1 MVDIEFVDP
10 DASAA
15 ACAAAGVGKV
25 MHYAQG
31 VLESHAWVACERPPG
46 SDHIEFGAP
55 EQIEHSASLLKRRIS
70 EAHAAGLRVDA
81 YSILGL
87 AGVWQG
93 SRHQVPRVI
102 EPVGR
107 VPRFAVEH
115 PEFMSKARDGRSW
128 LDWDVGEPVLG
139 YDVGYLAL
147 AHPEVRAY
155 VRRELV
161 AFARDFGADGVQ
173 LEFLPVLAAGE
184 SVWPLGYDEPALAEF
199 RRRFGVDPRS
209 QPADDPAWARLRA
222 DYVTEF
228 FRELRRDLDAL
239 GRPVEVAAA
248 TEGIWA
254 RPDEAYR
261 LGLDWPA
268 WVEEG
273 LVDALYPRF
282 FLDDPLYPPSDPSSE
297 SGSWVADAARI
308 ERELATVRR
317 LVGNRCRI
325 CATAIAS
332 NAPATDPVSVVVERI
347 VTAARAIV
355 ESGSDGF
362 GIYTDARVAGDA
374 ALWIGLRRI
383 HEGRF

>member
-10 DASAA
+10 GAA
-15 ACAAAGVGKV
+15 AAVCAASGVSKV

-46 SDHIEFGAP
+46 SDGIEIGAP
-55 EQIEHSASLLKRRIS
+55 EQTEAGALLLKRRID

-87 AGVWQG
+87 AGVWAG

-107 VPRFAVEH
+107 VPRFAVDH

-147 AHPEVRAY
+147 AHPEARAY
-155 VRRELV
+155 ARRELV

-184 SVWPLGYDEPALAEF
+184 SVWPLGYDDPALAEY
-199 RRRFGVDPRS
+199 RQRFGVDPRS
-209 QPADDPAWARLRA
+209 RPVDDPAWARLRA
-222 DYVTEF
+222 GYVTQF
-228 FRELRRDLDAL
+228 LRELRGDLDTL
-239 GRPVEVAAA
+239 GRPVEIAAA

-254 RPDEAYR
+254 RPTEAYK
-261 LGLDWPA
+261 LGLDWPT

-273 LVDALYPRF
+273 LVDALYP
-282 FLDDPLYPPSDPSSE
+282 LSDPSSE
-297 SGSWVADAARI
+297 TGCWLSDVARI
-308 ERELATVRR
+308 EREMATVRGI
-317 LVGNRCRI
+317 VGSRFRV

-332 NAPATDPVSVVVERI
+332 NAPENEPVPVLVERI
-347 VTAARAIV
+347 VAAARAMV
-355 ESGSDGF
+355 TSGSDGF
-362 GIYTDARVAGDA
+362 GIYVDARVGDDDA
-374 ALWIGLRRI
+374 FWAGLRRI

>member
-1 MVDIEFVDP
+1 MVNIEFVDP
-10 DASAA
+10 AA
-15 ACAAAGVGKV
+15 TAATCAASGVGKV
-25 MHYAQG
+25 VYYAQG
-31 VLESHAWVACERPPG
+31 VLESHAWVACERPPE
-46 SDHIEFGAP
+46 SDRIEFGAP
-55 EQIEHSASLLKRRIS
+55 MPTEPGARLLKRRIE
-70 EAHAAGLRVDA
+70 EAHEAGLRVDA

-87 AGVWQG
+87 AGVWEG

-107 VPRFAVEH
+107 VPRFAVEN

-128 LDWDVGEPVLG
+128 FDWDVGEPVLG

-155 VRRELV
+155 ARAELV
-161 AFARDFGADGVQ
+161 AFVRDFGADGVQ

-184 SVWPLGYDEPALAEF
+184 SVWPLGYDEPALAEY

-209 QPADDPAWARLRA
+209 RPTDDPAWARLRA
-222 DYVTEF
+222 DYVTQF

-239 GRPVEVAAA
+239 GRPVDVAAA

-297 SGSWVADAARI
+297 SGSWVSDITRI
-308 ERELATVRR
+308 EREVAIVRGV
-317 LVGNRCRI
+317 VGHQFRV

-332 NAPATDPVSVVVERI
+332 NAPVDEPVPVLVERI
-347 VTAARAIV
+347 VAAARAMV
-355 ESGSDGF
+355 EAGSDGI
-362 GIYTDARVAGDA
+362 GIYTDARVAGDDSF
-374 ALWIGLRRI
+374 WTGLERI

>member
-10 DASAA
+10 GAA
-15 ACAAAGVGKV
+15 AAVCAASGVSKV
-25 MHYAQG
+25 VHYAQG

-55 EQIEHSASLLKRRIS
+55 EPTEASARLLKRRID

-87 AGVWQG
+87 AGVWAG

-107 VPRFAVEH
+107 APRFAVEH
-115 PEFMSKARDGRSW
+115 PEYMSKARDGRSW

-147 AHPEVRAY
+147 AHPEARAY
-155 VRRELV
+155 ARRELV
-161 AFARDFGADGVQ
+161 AFAREFGADGVQ

-184 SVWPLGYDEPALAEF
+184 RVWPLGYDDPALAEY
-199 RRRFGVDPRS
+199 RRRYGVDPRS
-209 QPADDPAWARLRA
+209 RPAEDPAWARLRA
-222 DYVTEF
+222 GYVTQF
-228 FRELRRDLDAL
+228 VRELRGDLDTL
-239 GRPVEVAAA
+239 GRPVEIAAA

-254 RPDEAYR
+254 RPNEAYK

-282 FLDDPLYPPSDPSSE
+282 FLNDPLYPPSDPSSE
-297 SGSWVADAARI
+297 SGCWLSDIARI
-308 ERELATVRR
+308 EREMATVRGI
-317 LVGNRCRI
+317 VGNQFRV

-332 NAPATDPVSVVVERI
+332 NAPESEPVPALVERI
-347 VTAARAIV
+347 VAAARAMV
-355 ESGSDGF
+355 ASGSDGF
-362 GIYTDARVAGDA
+362 GIYVDARVGGDDV
-374 ALWIGLRRI
+374 LWSGLRRI

>member
-10 DASAA
+10 GAA
-15 ACAAAGVGKV
+15 AAVCAASGVSKV

-31 VLESHAWVACERPPG
+31 VLESHAWVACERPPE
-46 SDHIEFGAP
+46 SDRIEFGAP
-55 EQIEHSASLLKRRIS
+55 MPTEAGARLLKRRIE
-70 EAHAAGLRVDA
+70 EAHEAGLRVDA

-87 AGVWQG
+87 AGVWEG

-107 VPRFAVEH
+107 IPRFAVEH

-128 LDWDVGEPVLG
+128 FDWDVGEPVLG

-155 VRRELV
+155 ARAELV

-184 SVWPLGYDEPALAEF
+184 SVWPLGYDEPALAEY

-209 QPADDPAWARLRA
+209 RPADDPAWARLRA
-222 DYVTEF
+222 DYVTQF

-239 GRPVEVAAA
+239 GRPVDVAAA

-254 RPDEAYR
+254 RPDEAYK
-261 LGLDWPA
+261 LGLDWPE

-273 LVDALYPRF
+273 LIDALYPRF
-282 FLDDPLYPPSDPSSE
+282 FINDPLYPPSDPSSE
-297 SGSWVADAARI
+297 SGSWLSDVARI
-308 ERELATVRR
+308 EREMATVRGI
-317 LVGNRCRI
+317 VGNRFRV

-332 NAPATDPVSVVVERI
+332 NAPVDEPVPVLVERI
-347 VTAARAIV
+347 VAAARAMV
-355 ESGSDGF
+355 EAGSDGI
-362 GIYTDARVAGDA
+362 GIYTDARVAGDDSF
-374 ALWIGLRRI
+374 WTGLERI

>member
-10 DASAA
+10 GAA
-15 ACAAAGVGKV
+15 ASTCAAAGVRKLAY
-25 MHYAQG
+25 YAQG
-31 VLESHAWVACERPPG
+31 VLNGHAWVACERPPG
-46 SDHIEFGAP
+46 SDRIEFGAP
-55 EQIEHSASLLKRRIS
+55 EPTEPSAALLKRRID

-87 AGVWQG
+87 AGVWAG

-155 VRRELV
+155 ARRELV

-184 SVWPLGYDEPALAEF
+184 SVWPLGYDDPALAEY

-209 QPADDPAWARLRA
+209 RPADDPAWARLRA
-222 DYVTEF
+222 EYVTQF
-228 FRELRRDLDAL
+228 FRELRRDLEAL

-254 RPDEAYR
+254 RPDEAYK

-273 LVDALYPRF
+273 LVDAINPRF
-282 FLDDPLYPPSDPSSE
+282 FLNDPLYPPSDPSSE
-297 SGSWVADAARI
+297 AGSWLADIDRI
-308 ERELATVRR
+308 EREVATVRGV
-317 LVGNRCRI
+317 VGNRCRV

-332 NAPATDPVSVVVERI
+332 NAPANEPVSVLVERI
-347 VTAARAIV
+347 VAAARAMV
-355 ESGSDGF
+355 ASGSDGF
-362 GIYTDARVAGDA
+362 GIYTDARVTGDDA
-374 ALWIGLRRI
+374 FWSGLRRI
-383 HEGRF
+383 HQGRF

>member
-10 DASAA
+10 NASAA
-15 ACAAAGVGKV
+15 ACAASGVGKV
-25 MHYAQG
+25 VHYAQG

-46 SDHIEFGAP
+46 SDRIEIGAP
-55 EQIEHSASLLKRRIS
+55 KQPAASARLLKRRID

-87 AGVWQG
+87 AGVWDG

-128 LDWDVGEPVLG
+128 FDWDVGEPVLG

-147 AHPEVRAY
+147 AHPDVRAY
-155 VRRELV
+155 ARAELV

-173 LEFLPVLAAGE
+173 VEFLPVLAAGE
-184 SVWPLGYDEPALAEF
+184 SVWPLGYDEPALAGY
-199 RRRFGVDPRS
+199 RRRFGEDPRS
-209 QPADDPAWARLRA
+209 RPADDPAWARLRA
-222 DYVTEF
+222 EYVTQF

-239 GRPVEVAAA
+239 GRPVEVAVA

-254 RPDEAYR
+254 RPDEAYK

-282 FLDDPLYPPSDPSSE
+282 FLNDPLYPPSDPSSE
-297 SGSWVADAARI
+297 TGSWVADVARI
-308 ERELATVRR
+308 EREMAIVRGV
-317 LVGNRCRI
+317 VGKQFRV

-332 NAPATDPVSVVVERI
+332 NAPVDEPVPVLVERI
-347 VTAARAIV
+347 VAAARAMV
-355 ESGSDGF
+355 EAGSDGF
-362 GIYTDARVAGDA
+362 GIYTDARVAGDDS
-374 ALWIGLRRI
+374 LWIGLERI
-383 HEGRF
+383 HEGRY

>member
-31 VLESHAWVACERPPG
+31 VLENHAWVACERPPG

-55 EQIEHSASLLKRRIS
+55 EQIEHPASLLKRRIS

-115 PEFMSKARDGRSW
+115 PEYMSKARDGRSW

-155 VRRELV
+155 ARRELV

-184 SVWPLGYDEPALAEF
+184 SVWPLGYDEPALAEY

-222 DYVTEF
+222 GYVTEF

-297 SGSWVADAARI
+297 TGSWVADAARI
-308 ERELATVRR
+308 EREVAIVRGV
-317 LVGNRCRI
+317 VGNRCRV

-332 NAPATDPVSVVVERI
+332 NAPANEPVPELVERI
-347 VTAARAIV
+347 VAAARAMV
-355 ESGSDGF
+355 EASDSF
-362 GIYTDARVAGDA
+362 GIYTDARVAGDDVF
-374 ALWIGLRRI
+374 WSGLRRI

>member
-10 DASAA
+10 GAA
-15 ACAAAGVGKV
+15 AATCAASGVGKV
-25 MHYAQG
+25 VHYAQG

-55 EQIEHSASLLKRRIS
+55 EQTEATASLLKRRIE

-87 AGVWQG
+87 AGVWAG
-93 SRHQVPRVI
+93 SRHQAPRVI

-115 PEFMSKARDGRSW
+115 PEYMSKARDGRSW

-147 AHPEVRAY
+147 AHPEVRDYA
-155 VRRELV
+155 RRELV

-184 SVWPLGYDEPALAEF
+184 RVWPLGYDAPALAEY
-199 RRRFGVDPRS
+199 RRRFSVDPRS
-209 QPADDPAWARLRA
+209 RPADDPAWARLRA
-222 DYVTEF
+222 EYVTQF

-254 RPDEAYR
+254 RPDEAYK

-268 WVEEG
+268 WVDEG

-297 SGSWVADAARI
+297 TGSWVADAARI
-308 ERELATVRR
+308 EREVATVRR
-317 LVGNRCRI
+317 VVGNRCRI

-332 NAPATDPVSVVVERI
+332 NAPANEPVTALVERI
-347 VTAARAIV
+347 VAAARAMV
-355 ESGSDGF
+355 ASGSDGF
-362 GIYTDARVAGDA
+362 GIYTDARVTGDEA
-374 ALWIGLRRI
+374 FWTGLGRI
-383 HEGRF
+383 YEGRF

>member
-1 MVDIEFVDP
+1 MVAIEFVDP

-15 ACAAAGVGKV
+15 TCAAAGVSKLAY
-25 MHYAQG
+25 YAQG
-31 VLESHAWVACERPPG
+31 LLESHAWIACERPPG

-55 EQIEHSASLLKRRIS
+55 EQTEASASLLKRRIE
-70 EAHAAGLRVDA
+70 EAHAAGLRADA

-87 AGVWQG
+87 AGVWAG
-93 SRHQVPRVI
+93 SRHQAPRVI

-139 YDVGYLAL
+139 YDVGYLGL
-147 AHPEVRAY
+147 AHPDVRAY
-155 VRRELV
+155 ARRELV
-161 AFARDFGADGVQ
+161 AFARVFGADGVQ

-184 SVWPLGYDEPALAEF
+184 RVWPLGYDEPALAEY

-209 QPADDPAWARLRA
+209 RPADDPAWACLRA
-222 DYVTEF
+222 GYVTQF
-228 FRELRRDLDAL
+228 LRELRGDLDAL
-239 GRPVEVAAA
+239 GRPVEIAAA

-254 RPDEAYR
+254 RPDEAYK

-268 WVEEG
+268 WVTEG

-297 SGSWVADAARI
+297 AGSWVADVARI
-308 ERELATVRR
+308 EREVATVRR
-317 LVGNRCRI
+317 VVGDRCRV

-332 NAPATDPVSVVVERI
+332 NAPANEPAPVLVER
-347 VTAARAIV
+347 VVAAARAMV
-355 ESGSDGF
+355 ESGSEGF
-362 GIYTDARVAGDA
+362 GIYTDARVTNDDSFWAG
-374 ALWIGLRRI
+374 LGRI
-383 HEGRF
+383 HDGRF

>member
-10 DASAA
+10 GAA
-15 ACAAAGVGKV
+15 ASTCAAAGGRKIAY
-25 MHYAQG
+25 YAQG
-31 VLESHAWVACERPPG
+31 VLESHSWVACERLPD
-46 SDHIEFGAP
+46 SDHIDFGTP
-55 EQIEHSASLLKRRIS
+55 EPTEASASLLKRRIE

-87 AGVWQG
+87 AGVWAG

-115 PEFMSKARDGRSW
+115 PEYMSKARDGRSW
-128 LDWDVGEPVLG
+128 LDWEVGEPVLG

-147 AHPEVRAY
+147 AHPEARAY
-155 VRRELV
+155 ARRELV

-184 SVWPLGYDEPALAEF
+184 SVWPLGYDEPALAEY
-199 RRRFGVDPRS
+199 RQRFGVDPRS
-209 QPADDPAWARLRA
+209 VPAEDPAWARLRA
-222 DYVTEF
+222 EYVTQF

-254 RPDEAYR
+254 RPDEAYK

-268 WVEEG
+268 WVDEG
-273 LVDALYPRF
+273 LIDALYPRF

-297 SGSWVADAARI
+297 TGSWVADAARI

-332 NAPATDPVSVVVERI
+332 NAPAADPVPAVVERI
-347 VTAARAIV
+347 VAAARAIV

-362 GIYTDARVAGDA
+362 GIYTDTRVTGDDAFWAG
-374 ALWIGLRRI
+374 LKRI